1 MANVYVDK
9 LIEIIDK
16 LSGIDTRLQN
26 IETQGGYVHT
36 QAVAATQ
43 WTIIHS
49 LGRSPGVFATDE
61 AGNIIEFDR
70 VDPDF
75 NTVLLNFSSATSGKA
90 VCS

>member
-1 MANVYVDK
+1 MSVSSALTDV
-9 LIEIIDK
+9 LSILSIID
-16 LSGIDTRLQN
+16 GRLEN
-26 IETQGGYVHT
+26 IENQGGYVHT

-43 WTIIHS
+43 WTVIHS
-49 LGRSPGVFATDE
+49 LVRSPGVFVTDDS
-61 AGNIIEFDR
+61 GNLIEFDR

>member
-1 MANVYVDK
+1 MSVSSTLTDVIAM
-9 LIEIIDK
+9 LTSIDA
-16 LSGIDTRLQN
+16 RLQV

-43 WTIIHS
+43 WTVIHS
-49 LGRSPGVFATDE
+49 LGRSPGVFATDGS
-61 AGNIIEFDR
+61 GNLVEFDR